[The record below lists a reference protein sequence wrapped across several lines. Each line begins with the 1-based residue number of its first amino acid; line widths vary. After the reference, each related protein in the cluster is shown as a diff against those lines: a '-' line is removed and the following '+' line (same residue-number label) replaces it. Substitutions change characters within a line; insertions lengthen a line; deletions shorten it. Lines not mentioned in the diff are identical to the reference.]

1 MGQRW
6 REVGRKSVREEE
18 CEGGGVGG
26 RVRLCWPASG
36 GGGRRRNRTHKRCS
50 GKTYCTCKWLYNVQ
64 LTVYMYMYMYISC
77 TCTDAMRCFKTP
89 RLL

>member
-26 RVRLCWPASG
+26 RVKGSEG
-36 GGGRRRNRTHKRCS
+36 YGRC
-50 GKTYCTCKWLYNVQ
+50 
-64 LTVYMYMYMYISC
+64 
-77 TCTDAMRCFKTP
+77 A
-89 RLL
+89 